1 VSSSTLGQAT
11 HLQVRESMR
20 ARWGRRLLTFTGYLV
35 AAVGAVVFLPLLL
48 LLAGLR
54 DVRKRTNL
62 AAVRCVLALT
72 WYLVCETLGIV
83 ASFVLWLA
91 SLAVPGRSLDWHYAL
106 QNLWARALWSG
117 VRVLFGLRPEISGEA
132 AIGSGPLLVF
142 MRHTSILDTLLPAV
156 FLMHRHGIRL
166 RYVLK
171 RELLWDPCLDVVGQ
185 RLPNVFVWR
194 GSEQSAREIEQVRR
208 LSADM
213 DVAEGILVYPEGTRF
228 TVAKRERILDSL
240 ASGGDPQRLLAAISL
255 RCVLPPQRGGPLTLL
270 DSLPAA
276 DVLFFAHSGLDGATS
291 VREIM
296 DGRFIGRRIE
306 IHFWRVPRSA
316 IPPGTDERIKWLDL
330 QWARMDEWVCEKTGI
345 VRENPAPPAEA
356 GDETSEAFRP
366 SP

>member
-1 VSSSTLGQAT
+1 MQ
-11 HLQVRESMR
+11 LQVQESMR
-20 ARWGRRLLTFTGYLV
+20 TRWGRRLLTFTGYFV
-35 AAVGAVVFLPLLL
+35 ASVGAVVLLPVLVS
-48 LLAGLR
+48 LAGLR
-54 DVRKRTNL
+54 DVWSRTNF
-62 AAVRCVLALT
+62 AAVRCVLAVT
-72 WYLVCETLGIV
+72 WYLVCEMLGVV
-83 ASFVLWLA
+83 AGFVLWLA
-91 SLAVPGRSLDWHYAL
+91 SLATPGRLLDWHYAL
-106 QNLWARALWSG
+106 QNLWARALWAG
-117 VRVLFGLRPEISGEA
+117 VRTLFGLKPEISGET
-132 AIGSGPLLVF
+132 AIGTGSLLVF

-156 FLMHRHGIRL
+156 FLTHRHGIRL

-194 GSEQSAREIEQVRR
+194 GSDQSAREIELVRR
-208 LSADM
+208 LALGIHG
-213 DVAEGILVYPEGTRF
+213 AEGILVYPEGTRF
-228 TVAKRERILDSL
+228 TVAKRERILNSL
-240 ASGGDPQRLLAAISL
+240 VQRGDLQRLAAARSL

-296 DGRFIGRRIE
+296 NGRFIGRRIE

-330 QWARMDEWVCEKTGI
+330 QWARMNEWVCEKTGI
-345 VRENPAPPAEA
+345 ARENPAPAAEA
-356 GDETSEAFRP
+356 GEETSEAFRP